1 MIPEYIQ
8 QDVSLQQVPTKEE
21 LVENY
26 NDKTRVKRILLY
38 IAYYLERSIRYGK
51 DKYVL
56 ISFWQLKN
64 FKLKDEDKPIIEEFF
79 TEKGYTVLID
89 EVKLRITILIDP
101 DAQIEE
107 DIVHED
113 DTEDD
118 NNDGNGYVDEVD
130 DGDSEILDEDDPWRF
145 R

>member
-26 NDKTRVKRILLY
+26 NDQTRVKRILLY

-89 EVKLRITILIDP
+89 EVKRRITILIDP
-101 DAQIEE
+101 EAQIEE
-107 DIVHED
+107 DIVHEED

-118 NNDGNGYVDEVD
+118 NNDGNVDEVD

>member
-26 NDKTRVKRILLY
+26 NDQTRVKRILLY

-79 TEKGYTVLID
+79 TEKGYIVLID

-101 DAQIEE
+101 EAQIEE
-107 DIVHED
+107 DIVHEED

-118 NNDGNGYVDEVD
+118 NNDGNVDEVD